1 MRNRFEKQLQQLN
14 TDLLKMGAGT
24 ERAIHEALSALAE
37 RNEGAAHHAI
47 ELERELDSQERALES
62 LCLKLLWEQQPV
74 AGDLRLISS
83 ALKMIT
89 DMERIG
95 DQAADIAETL
105 LSHSRQSS
113 IQPLDPLPQ
122 MAQHA
127 AKMLTEAL
135 DAFVQKNLKKA
146 EDVLGMDDRVDEL
159 FRDATRR
166 VIEIISRTPEN
177 GPQAVDF
184 ILIGKYFERIA
195 DHAQNIAE
203 WVIFSLTGNHKGG
216 ELP

>member
-24 ERAIHEALSALAE
+24 ERAIGEALSALTD
-37 RNEGAAHHAI
+37 RNEEAAHHAI
-47 ELERELDSQERALES
+47 ELERELDSQERTLES

-74 AGDLRLISS
+74 AGDLRLISA

-105 LSHSRQSS
+105 LSHSRQS

-146 EDVLGMDDRVDEL
+146 EDVLKMDDRVDEL

-184 ILIGKYFERIA
+184 ILIGKYFERIG
-195 DHAQNIAE
+195 DHAQNVAE

-216 ELP
+216 DLP